1 MYLKKAP
8 RANFVLGVDLV
19 LDEEDMK
26 DCGFCFD
33 IAPGGGMLDSSSC
46 FGNSGAVSI
55 SNFDFDSVMVLM
67 IF

>member
-1 MYLKKAP
+1 MSLKKAP
-8 RANFVLGVDLV
+8 RADLVLGVDLV

-33 IAPGGGMLDSSSC
+33 IGPGGGMLDSSSC

-55 SNFDFDSVMVLM
+55 SNF
-67 IF
+67 